1 MPGVEACSAMRVGRV
16 LTIRMAEIGIV
27 DEIQGEK
34 HMLLQER
41 SRKRQDRWV
50 FRHVHS
56 RLSK

>member
-1 MPGVEACSAMRVGRV
+1 MRVGRV
-16 LTIRMAEIGIV
+16 LTMRMAEIGIV